1 MKIDILTIF
10 PDFFRGPLDY
20 GIVRRARET
29 GLVEINI
36 HDLRAFTKDKHRTVD
51 DRPFGGGEGM
61 VLKPEPIFEC
71 LESFGDVAS
80 REVRLSAGAKQSVIL
95 LSAQGR
101 RLDQTLAAEL
111 SALDRIVL
119 ICGRY
124 EGVDERISEHL
135 ADRELSI
142 GDYVLSGGELGAA
155 VIVETVTRLIPG
167 AVGNQASTRQES
179 FTDVRSEDA
188 RTESFTVGAQ
198 LAGDGPSSTCVSG
211 GLLDYPHYTRP
222 ADFRGMAVPEVLV
235 NGNHD
240 QIRSWRRKTALA
252 KTLRN
257 RPDLLERV
265 ALTAVD
271 KELLAQIKL
280 DQIKLVQGTTDG
292 DGASPVST
300 KDLSAKDHGKS

>member
-29 GLVEINI
+29 GLVEIGI
-36 HDLRAFTKDKHRTVD
+36 HDLRAFTKDRHRTVD

-71 LESFGDVAS
+71 LESLGDVAL

-101 RLDQTLAAEL
+101 RLDQALATEL
-111 SALDRIVL
+111 SAMDRVVL

-135 ADRELSI
+135 ADREVSI
-142 GDYVLSGGELGAA
+142 GDYVLCGGELGAA
-155 VIVETVTRLIPG
+155 VIVDTITRLIPG
-167 AVGNQASTRQES
+167 AVGNQNSTRQES
-179 FTDVRSEDA
+179 FTESVFEPVSDDA
-188 RTESFTVGAQ
+188 GRANEA
-198 LAGDGPSSTCVSG
+198 PSSTCGSA

-222 ADFRGMAVPEVLV
+222 AEFRGMAVPEVLV
-235 NGNHD
+235 NGNHE
-240 QIRSWRRKTALA
+240 QIRNWRRKTALA

-265 ALTAVD
+265 RLTAADEEV
-271 KELLAQIKL
+271 LAQIKL
-280 DQIKLVQGTTDG
+280 DQIKRDQNIGNN
-292 DGASPVST
+292 
-300 KDLSAKDHGKS
+300 GKN